1 MADNFEIEGLEL
13 DIKADSKKAEQALDS
28 LKARMEALKKAMSN
42 STVTRISE
50 QLTKL
55 SESMD
60 KISKSLISIAEFD
73 GFVEATEK
81 LAQIKIPPSLAKQIS
96 NISMAANSISIQA
109 VTRLQLMSDA
119 LQGLKGVNAKIS
131 ISDKV
136 SKSVSKAAGGG
147 LTDKRAES
155 DATQEV
161 EKSTEKVE
169 KLGKATDDTNKKAE
183 ESISAWERV
192 KSVLSGIKNVLGRV
206 GSGMLSMGK
215 ATVKVTK
222 HLLSFISK
230 VTMVKSI
237 GSKLASGVS
246 TFTSKIGQLF
256 AAIKRIA
263 VYRLIRTFVKSITSG
278 FKEGMENLYQY
289 SLVMGTQFAPN
300 MDRIATSLL
309 YLKNSLGAI
318 TDPIVARL
326 APALDLAIDK
336 FVDLLNIIN
345 QLISTLNG
353 ESTYT
358 AAKKYGIAWQE
369 AADET
374 KQALD
379 DIKRYVL
386 GFDELNILGKK
397 DSNKGSSDSNALDYS
412 QMFEERNIDSSISS
426 FVDRIKSSVKKGEF
440 EALGRQIG
448 EYINAGI
455 NSIPDTAIGKNF
467 GKFVNRINDFVYGF
481 VDSLQTERLG
491 EKIAT
496 NMNVAV
502 STIKWESLG
511 KTVGT
516 TGNKILYFFKGLIDT
531 AELDALGASIGDYFA
546 SAVKTFEWG
555 TFGATVGTGITKIS
569 EFFGNLIE
577 HSKLG
582 NLGSSIA
589 EFINKAVSSAK
600 WADMGR
606 SLATGFNGIIDFFH
620 NLITETKFKDLGGAL
635 GEFFTNA
642 VKNVDWKKL
651 GKSAVNMVTGVL
663 DFFIGFIENTDFK
676 EVAKAISNGLKSMLQ
691 SFNKWLKTTDFT
703 KLGKSIG
710 KGAVDLVANIDYIN
724 IIKQIAELIKNI
736 LLAALNLVK
745 GMGLG
750 LIEAIFDVDSGEVVA
765 VGKKVGK
772 YLAKGI
778 SEGLG
783 SVLNPDNLYE
793 PVSSSTGIDKSTL
806 KNIAKGYGILNPVN
820 PFSILFNLGSA
831 GDITRDIADWFT
843 GGSGSN
849 ASKVSGGV
857 IGAFSNDN
865 NVSGLA
871 NSLGKAAVSAA
882 DKFGKEAPKSFVK
895 EFNKTFDTQKESL
908 FSKISN
914 AFTNY
919 ISSIGGLKAD
929 VGNFDVTSAAKTSLV
944 SQVLGIALKGNTQDI
959 NVTTNARSN
968 LISRVKDIALSG
980 IMANINPAAAKGGLV
995 STVRGY
1001 SLDGTLTDLD
1011 PTSKAWS
1018 DYYWKVRDYELTG
1031 TITQIDFSSAAK
1043 GALVSAF
1050 AGLGISAMVM
1060 AKGGIIR
1067 NGQKIPMYAGGTSNA
1082 HGSLFMA
1089 GENGAEIVG
1098 NVNGQTE
1105 ILNKSQMAAA
1115 MYTAAKAGMA
1125 QAAQT
1130 INTTLA
1136 SGVNAVINAMT
1147 YHNTASTFNAD
1158 FSNGDAGSMS
1168 ALIDGVREGVYEAT
1182 AQQNELLRQQNEILL
1197 DLLAKD
1203 NTTEIS
1209 TNSVVRSLAL
1219 KNKRDGKYTVPVGVT

>member
-28 LKARMEALKKAMSN
+28 LKARMEALKKSMSN
-42 STVTRISE
+42 SAITRISE

-55 SESMD
+55 SDSMD

-96 NISMAANSISIQA
+96 NIGMAANSISIQA
-109 VTRLQLMSDA
+109 VTRLQMMSDA
-119 LQGLKGVNAKIS
+119 LQGLKDVNAKIS

-136 SKSVSKAAGGG
+136 SKSIGKAAGGG
-147 LTDKRAES
+147 LTDKRSES

-169 KLGKATDDTNKKAE
+169 KLGQATDNTNKKAE

-206 GSGMLSMGK
+206 SSGMLSMGK

-326 APALDLAIDK
+326 APALDIAIDK

-369 AADET
+369 AAEDT

-397 DSNKGSSDSNALDYS
+397 DSDKGSSDSNALDYS

-426 FVDRIKSSVKKGEF
+426 FVDRIKSSINKGEF

-467 GKFVNRINDFVYGF
+467 GKFVNRINDFVYGLA
-481 VDSLQTERLG
+481 DSVNTRLLG
-491 EKIAT
+491 KKIAT
-496 NMNVAV
+496 NFNKAV
-502 STIKWESLG
+502 STINWKSLG
-511 KTVGT
+511 RTIGTVA
-516 TGNKILYFFKGLIDT
+516 NKILYFFDGLITNTDIGK
-531 AELDALGASIGDYFA
+531 LGASIGDYFA
-546 SAVKTFEWG
+546 SAVKTFDWPTLG
-555 TFGATVGTGITKIS
+555 RTVGTGITKIS
-569 EFFGNLIE
+569 DFFGNLITNA
-577 HSKLG
+577 KLG

-589 EFINKAVSSAK
+589 TFINKAVASTD
-600 WADMGR
+600 WANIGAD
-606 SLATGFNGIIDFFH
+606 LAAGFNGIISFFS
-620 NLITETKFKDLGGAL
+620 NLISKTDFKKIGASLGT
-635 GEFFTNA
+635 FFTNA
-642 VKNVDWKKL
+642 VKNTDWKDL
-651 GKSAVNMVTGVL
+651 GKTVANTFTGIA
-663 DFFIGFIENTDFK
+663 DFVINFIQNTDFK
-676 EVAKAISNGLKSMLQ
+676 EVGKAIGDTLKSA
-691 SFNKWLKTTDFT
+691 LKSLNDWFGKQDFT
-703 KLGKSIG
+703 AIGIDLGKGVSDFVKELDVLGIIKNLGLAIWNILKAAVELAFGFGIGIGERLVEAIEDVSWNDIKAFGAKIGDKIMDGISSTLGIDSFFPTMENAESIG
-710 KGAVDLVANIDYIN
+710 KALGGDLLKAATILEKLAGGKKTVKNAAQAGAAAAVVAAQQPWAFKKQTSTSLPGSEAVNWGIQSLTNSSNVRKANTEKYAKN
-724 IIKQIAELIKNI
+724 LANAFLSAFSKQI
-736 LLAALNLVK
+736 
-745 GMGLG
+745 
-750 LIEAIFDVDSGEVVA
+750 
-765 VGKKVGK
+765 
-772 YLAKGI
+772 
-778 SEGLG
+778 
-783 SVLNPDNLYE
+783 DN
-793 PVSSSTGIDKSTL
+793 K
-806 KNIAKGYGILNPVN
+806 
-820 PFSILFNLGSA
+820 
-831 GDITRDIADWFT
+831 
-843 GGSGSN
+843 
-849 ASKVSGGV
+849 
-857 IGAFSNDN
+857 
-865 NVSGLA
+865 
-871 NSLGKAAVSAA
+871 
-882 DKFGKEAPKSFVK
+882 
-895 EFNKTFDTQKESL
+895 KESIYQ
-908 FSKISN
+908 KIERYLEPGGG
-914 AFTNY
+914 AGLTA
-919 ISSIGGLKAD
+919 SIGT
-929 VGNFDVTSAAKTSLV
+929 FDVTSTAKTGLV
-944 SQVLGIALKGNTQDI
+944 NQVMQIALKGVTQDI
-959 NVTTNARSN
+959 GVTSTATAN
-968 LISRVKDIALSG
+968 LKQRVSAIALGGMLAS
-980 IMANINPAAAKGGLV
+980 INPEPAKGGV
-995 STVRGY
+995 MSTVKRWG
-1001 SLDGTLTDLD
+1001 LDGTVSTID
-1011 PTSKAWS
+1011 PTSSALNN
-1018 DYYWKVRDYELTG
+1018 YYKEVKNYELTG
-1031 TITQIDFSSAAK
+1031 TVTQIDFTASAQV
-1043 GALVSAF
+1043 ALQSVF
-1050 AGLGISAMVM
+1050 AGLGVASVFAR
-1060 AKGGIIR
+1060 ANGGIFR
-1067 NGQKIPMYAGGTSNA
+1067 HGIPMYAGGTTNA

-1105 ILNKSQMAAA
+1105 ILNRSQMAAA

-1125 QAAQT
+1125 EAAKT
-1130 INTTLA
+1130 INSTLVQGA
-1136 SGVNAVINAMT
+1136 NAVINAMT
-1147 YHNTASTFNAD
+1147 YSNTASTFNA
-1158 FSNGDAGSMS
+1158 SLSAANGDAGSMS

-1209 TNSVVRSLAL
+1209 TNSVVNSLAL
-1219 KNKRDGKYTVPVGVT
+1219 KNRRDGKYVVPVGVV

>member
-55 SESMD
+55 SDSMD

-96 NISMAANSISIQA
+96 NIGMAANSISIQA

-161 EKSTEKVE
+161 DKSTEKVE

-263 VYRLIRTFVKSITSG
+263 IYRLIRTFVKSITSG

-353 ESTYT
+353 ESTFT

-397 DSNKGSSDSNALDYS
+397 ESNKGSSDSNALDYS

-467 GKFVNRINDFVYGF
+467 GKFVNGINDFVYGLA
-481 VDSLQTERLG
+481 DSVNTRLLG
-491 EKIAT
+491 KKIAT
-496 NMNVAV
+496 NFNNAV
-502 STIKWESLG
+502 STINWKSHG
-511 KTVGT
+511 RTIGTVA
-516 TGNKILYFFKGLIDT
+516 NKILYFFDGLIWNTDIGK
-531 AELDALGASIGDYFA
+531 LGASIGDYFA
-546 SAVKTFEWG
+546 SAVKTFDWSTLG
-555 TFGATVGTGITKIS
+555 RTVGTGITKIS
-569 EFFGNLIE
+569 DFFGNLITNA
-577 HSKLG
+577 KLG

-589 EFINKAVSSAK
+589 TFINKAVSSTD
-600 WADMGR
+600 WANIGAD
-606 SLATGFNGIIDFFH
+606 LAAGFNGIISFFS
-620 NLITETKFKDLGGAL
+620 NLISKTDFKKIGASLGT
-635 GEFFTNA
+635 FFTNA
-642 VKNVDWKKL
+642 VKNTNWKDL
-651 GKSAVNMVTGVL
+651 GRTVANTFTGIA
-663 DFFIGFIENTDFK
+663 DFVINFIQNTDFK
-676 EVAKAISNGLKSMLQ
+676 EVGKAIGDTLKSA
-691 SFNKWLKTTDFT
+691 LKSLNDWFSKQDFT
-703 KLGKSIG
+703 AIGIDLGKGVSDFVKELDVLGIIKNLGLAIWNILKAAVELAFGFGFGIGERLVEAIEDVSFDELASFGAKIGDKIMDGISSTLGIDSFFPTMENAESIG
-710 KGAVDLVANIDYIN
+710 KALGGDLLKAATILEKLAGGKKTVKNAAQAGAAAAVVAAQQPWAFKKQTSSSLPGSEAVNWGVQSLTNSSNVRKANTEKYAKN
-724 IIKQIAELIKNI
+724 LANTFLNAFSKQIDNKKTSIYQKIEQYLGQGGNGA
-736 LLAALNLVK
+736 
-745 GMGLG
+745 GLT
-750 LIEAIFDVDSGEVVA
+750 AS
-765 VGKKVGK
+765 VG
-772 YLAKGI
+772 
-778 SEGLG
+778 
-783 SVLNPDNLYE
+783 
-793 PVSSSTGIDKSTL
+793 T
-806 KNIAKGYGILNPVN
+806 
-820 PFSILFNLGSA
+820 
-831 GDITRDIADWFT
+831 
-843 GGSGSN
+843 
-849 ASKVSGGV
+849 
-857 IGAFSNDN
+857 
-865 NVSGLA
+865 
-871 NSLGKAAVSAA
+871 
-882 DKFGKEAPKSFVK
+882 
-895 EFNKTFDTQKESL
+895 
-908 FSKISN
+908 
-914 AFTNY
+914 
-919 ISSIGGLKAD
+919 
-929 VGNFDVTSAAKTSLV
+929 FDVTSSAKAGLV
-944 SQVLGIALKGNTQDI
+944 NQVLGIALKGNTQDI
-959 NVTTNARSN
+959 NVTSNAKTS

-995 STVRGY
+995 STVRNY
-1001 SLDGTLTDLD
+1001 ALDGTLTDLD

-1130 INTTLA
+1130 INSTLA
-1136 SGVNAVINAMT
+1136 SGVNAVINAIT
-1147 YHNTASTFNAD
+1147 YRDTASSFNAE
-1158 FSNGDAGSMS
+1158 FASNNSDGGMS